1 METNP
6 QTPPQPSTTTGK
18 FVKSVLLILLL
29 ITVIAG
35 IFVWQPFAKKTEPV
49 PFHRDEKTK
58 EQILQDDYRDKV
70 IDMLEDDMT
79 VGEISKQT
87 GLRKDVIRKIKKEHE
102 EETE

>member
-18 FVKSVLLILLL
+18 FVKPVLLILLL

-35 IFVWQPFAKKTEPV
+35 IFVWQPFTKKTEPV
-49 PFHRDEKTK
+49 PFQRDEKTK
-58 EQILQDDYRDKV
+58 EQILQDDYREKV